1 MQHPPEPGPAAT
13 GGALAPAALA
23 LPAALVAFAAGWLGP
38 LAYPLRLL
46 TTLVHELAH
55 GLAALLTGGAFLRF
69 VVFADGSGL
78 AYTAGGL
85 RLLIIPAG
93 YVGVAL
99 VGAALI
105 AVGRN
110 ARASRLAL
118 GGLGAAL
125 ALLTLRYALPTLI
138 SAQAL
143 GGLLTLLAG
152 VGLGALL
159 LLAAWRAG
167 AAWATF
173 LLNLL
178 GFHLG
183 LSAFGDLWTLFGV
196 TTAAGPAPR
205 SDAAAMAEL
214 TFIPAPVWAVV
225 WAALAA
231 SALGWAVWWAWLRPW
246 RGRGPTGG
254 PPRGPR

>member
-1 MQHPPEPGPAAT
+1 MQRSPQLPASPGRAIS
-13 GGALAPAALA
+13 PAALA
-23 LPAALVAFAAGWLGP
+23 LPAALVALAAGWLGP

-55 GLAALLTGGAFLRF
+55 GLTALLTGGRFLRF
-69 VVFADGSGL
+69 VVFADGSGV

-85 RLLIIPAG
+85 RLLIVPAG

-105 AVGRN
+105 AVGRSG
-110 ARASRLAL
+110 RASRLVL
-118 GGLGAAL
+118 GGLGAGL
-125 ALLTLRYALPTLI
+125 ALLTLRYALPSLI

-167 AAWATF
+167 AAWSTF

-183 LSAFGDLWTLFGV
+183 LSAFGDLWVLFGI
-196 TTAAGPAPR
+196 TTAAGPVPR
-205 SDAAAMAEL
+205 SDAATMASM
-214 TFIPAPVWAVV
+214 TFIPAPVWALL
-225 WAALAA
+225 WAAIAA
-231 SALGWAVWWAWLRPW
+231 ACLGWALWWAWLRPW
-246 RGRGPTGG
+246 WGGEPTGG

>member
-1 MQHPPEPGPAAT
+1 MRHSPSRGPAT
-13 GGALAPAALA
+13 PGRALAPAALA
-23 LPAALVAFAAGWLGP
+23 LPAALTAMAAGWLGP

-78 AYTAGGL
+78 AYTAGGW

-105 AVGRN
+105 ALGRGE
-110 ARASRLAL
+110 RGSRVAL
-118 GGLGAAL
+118 GAVGAAL
-125 ALLTLRYALPTLI
+125 ALLTLRYALPTLL

-152 VGLGALL
+152 VGLGGLL

-167 AAWATF
+167 AAWAVF

-178 GFHLG
+178 AFHLG
-183 LSAFGDLWTLFGV
+183 LSAFGDLWTLFGI
-196 TTAAGPAPR
+196 TTAAGAPR

-214 TFIPAPVWAVV
+214 TLIPAPVWAVL

-231 SALGWAVWWAWLRPW
+231 AALGWALWWTWLR
-246 RGRGPTGG
+246 RARVKGEG
-254 PPRGPR
+254 

>member
-1 MQHPPEPGPAAT
+1 MSDSLSRGPAAP
-13 GGALAPAALA
+13 GRALAPAALA
-23 LPAALVAFAAGWLGP
+23 LPAALTALAAGWLGP
-38 LAYPLRLL
+38 VAYPLRLL

-55 GLAALLTGGAFLRF
+55 GLTALLTGGAFQRF
-69 VVFADGSGL
+69 VIFPDGSGL
-78 AYTAGGL
+78 AYTAGGW

-99 VGAALI
+99 AGAALI
-105 AVGRN
+105 ALGRGE
-110 ARASRLAL
+110 RGGRLAL
-118 GGLGAAL
+118 GALGGGI
-125 ALLTLRYALPTLI
+125 ALLTLRYALPTLL

-167 AAWATF
+167 AAWSLF
-173 LLNLL
+173 LLNLVA
-178 GFHLG
+178 FHLG
-183 LSAFGDLWTLFGV
+183 LSAFGDLWTLFGI
-196 TTAAGPAPR
+196 TTAAGAPR

-214 TFIPAPVWAVV
+214 TFIPAPVWAVL

-231 SALGWAVWWAWLRPW
+231 AALGWALWRTWLRPQ
-246 RGRGPTGG
+246 RALPRPPTGG
-254 PPRGPR
+254 